1 VSPEKEEAKS
11 MNNVDQKEVKINRRE
26 IRKRSMMQESLERLV
41 RNKTAMA
48 GFAVIVTVAILS
60 ALAGVIC
67 PEGYDAQDV
76 TKAFI
81 RPGKEYILGTDNLG
95 RSMLA
100 RVLYGGRIS
109 LTIGIISTSIS
120 AALGIILG
128 SLAGYYGNKVDNII
142 MRTLDVFHAIPNTLL
157 AIAIS
162 SAMGGGIVN
171 AMIAVG
177 ISGVP
182 NFAKVVRAPILA
194 VKESEFVEAARS
206 IDATNARIIFRHILP
221 NVLSPII
228 ITITGQLAGSILA
241 ASSLSFLGLGVQ
253 PPMPEWGS
261 LIANARQYIRDYSYL
276 VSIPGLAIAAV
287 VLSMNLFGDGLRD
300 ALDPKLKN

>member
-1 VSPEKEEAKS
+1 MRAVQSKEKSTAKS
-11 MNNVDQKEVKINRRE
+11 IKRRSVMRE
-26 IRKRSMMQESLERLV
+26 AMDRLI

-48 GFAVIVTVAILS
+48 GLFILAVVSILC

-67 PEGYDAQDV
+67 PEGYDYQNV
-76 TKAFI
+76 EVAFMHPC
-81 RPGKEYILGTDNLG
+81 REYPFGTDNLG

-100 RVLYGGRIS
+100 RILYGGRVS
-109 LTIGIISTSIS
+109 LSIGLISTGI
-120 AALGIILG
+120 AATLGLILG
-128 SLAGYYGNKVDNII
+128 SLAGYYGGKVDNII
-142 MRTLDVFHAIPNTLL
+142 MRTLDVFYAIPNTLL

-177 ISGVP
+177 ISSVP
-182 NFAKVVRAPILA
+182 GFAKMVRAPILA
-194 VKESEFVEAARS
+194 IKEQEFVEAAHC
-206 IDATNARIIFRHILP
+206 IDASDWQVIFKHVVP
-221 NVLSPII
+221 NVLSPVI
-228 ITITGQLAGSILA
+228 ITITGQLAGAVLA

-253 PPMPEWGS
+253 PPTPEWGS
-261 LIANARQYIRDYSYL
+261 LIANSRQYIRDYPYL
-276 VSIPGLAIAAV
+276 VTFPGIAIATV

>member
-1 VSPEKEEAKS
+1 MSAVQSKKRSA
-11 MNNVDQKEVKINRRE
+11 VKTIKR
-26 IRKRSMMQESLERLV
+26 RSMMREAMDRLV

-48 GFAVIVTVAILS
+48 GLFILIVITVLC

-67 PEGYDAQDV
+67 PEGYDFQNVEA
-76 TKAFI
+76 AFI
-81 RPGKEYILGTDNLG
+81 RPCKEYPFGTDNLG

-100 RVLYGGRIS
+100 RILYGGRVS
-109 LTIGIISTSIS
+109 LSIGLISTGI
-120 AALGIILG
+120 AATLGLILG
-128 SLAGYYGNKVDNII
+128 SLAGYYGGKVDNLI
-142 MRTLDVFHAIPNTLL
+142 MRTLDVFYAIPNTLL

-177 ISGVP
+177 ISSVP
-182 NFAKVVRAPILA
+182 GFAKMVRAPILA
-194 VKESEFVEAARS
+194 IKEQEFVEAAHC
-206 IDATNARIIFRHILP
+206 IDASDWQVIFKHVVP
-221 NVLSPII
+221 NVLSPVI
-228 ITITGQLAGSILA
+228 ITITGQLAGAVLA

-253 PPMPEWGS
+253 PPTPEWGS
-261 LIANARQYIRDYSYL
+261 LIANSRQYIRDYPYL
-276 VSIPGLAIAAV
+276 VTFPGIAIATV

>member
-1 VSPEKEEAKS
+1 MAIAPKKEKSVLK
-11 MNNVDQKEVKINRRE
+11 QIKR
-26 IRKRSMMQESLERLV
+26 RSMMREALDRLV

-48 GFAVIVTVAILS
+48 GLFILVIIAVLC

-67 PEGYDAQDV
+67 PEGYDAQDYSI
-76 TKAFI
+76 AFLA
-81 RPGKEYILGTDNLG
+81 PCKEYPFGTDNLG

-100 RVLYGGRIS
+100 RILYGGRVS
-109 LTIGIISTSIS
+109 LSIGIISTGI
-120 AALGIILG
+120 AATLGLILG
-128 SLAGYYGNKVDNII
+128 SLAGYYGGKVDNII
-142 MRTLDVFHAIPNTLL
+142 MRTLDIFYAIPNTLL

-177 ISGVP
+177 ISSVP
-182 NFAKVVRAPILA
+182 SFAKMVRAPILA
-194 VKESEFVEAARS
+194 IKNQEFVEAARC
-206 IDATNARIIFRHILP
+206 IDATDWRIIFKHVVP
-221 NVLSPII
+221 NILSPVI
-228 ITITGQLAGSILA
+228 ITITGQLAGAVLA

-253 PPMPEWGS
+253 PPTPEWGS
-261 LIANARQYIRDYSYL
+261 LIANSRQYIRDYPYL
-276 VSIPGLAIAAV
+276 VTFPGIAIATV

>member
-1 VSPEKEEAKS
+1 MNKIEQEE
-11 MNNVDQKEVKINRRE
+11 NVKIVARKE
-26 IRKRSMMQESLERLV
+26 IKKRSMMQESLERLV

-48 GFAVIVTVAILS
+48 GFTVIVVVSILC

-76 TKAFI
+76 TKALI
-81 RPGKEYILGTDNLG
+81 KPGKEFLFGTDNLG

-100 RVLYGGRIS
+100 RVLYGGRVS

-120 AALGIILG
+120 ATLGLILG
-128 SLAGYYGNKVDNII
+128 ALAGYYGNKVDNII

-182 NFAKVVRAPILA
+182 NFAKIVRAPILA
-194 VKESEFVEAARS
+194 IKEDEFVEAARS
-206 IDATNARIIFRHILP
+206 IDATNRRIIFRHILP

-228 ITITGQLAGSILA
+228 ITITGHLAGSILA
-241 ASSLSFLGLGVQ
+241 ASALSFLGLGVQ
-253 PPMPEWGS
+253 PPQPEWGS
-261 LIANARQYIRDYSYL
+261 LIANSRQYIRDYPYL
-276 VSIPGLAIAAV
+276 VSIPGLAIASV

>member
-1 VSPEKEEAKS
+1 MRAAQNREKPS
-11 MNNVDQKEVKINRRE
+11 VRKIKR
-26 IRKRSMMQESLERLV
+26 RSMMREAVDRLV

-48 GFAVIVTVAILS
+48 GLFILIVISVLC

-67 PEGYDAQDV
+67 PEGYDLQNVDA
-76 TKAFI
+76 AFTL
-81 RPGKEYILGTDNLG
+81 PCKEYPFGTDNLG

-100 RVLYGGRIS
+100 RILYGGRVS
-109 LTIGIISTSIS
+109 LSIGLISTGI
-120 AALGIILG
+120 AATMGLILG
-128 SLAGYYGNKVDNII
+128 SLAGYYGGKIDNII
-142 MRTLDVFHAIPNTLL
+142 MRTLDVFYAIPNTLL

-177 ISGVP
+177 ISSIPG
-182 NFAKVVRAPILA
+182 FAKMVRAPILA
-194 VKESEFVEAARS
+194 IKEQEFVEAAHCV
-206 IDATNARIIFRHILP
+206 DASDWRVIFKHVVP
-221 NVLSPII
+221 NVLSPVI
-228 ITITGQLAGSILA
+228 ITITGQLAGAVLA

-253 PPMPEWGS
+253 PPTPEWGS
-261 LIANARQYIRDYSYL
+261 LIANSRQYIRDYPYL
-276 VSIPGLAIAAV
+276 VTFPGIAIATV

>member
-1 VSPEKEEAKS
+1 MAK
-11 MNNVDQKEVKINRRE
+11 NVKNVEVQGVKDIKRR
-26 IRKRSMMQESLERLV
+26 SVMQESLQRLV

-48 GFAVIVTVAILS
+48 GFAVLVIIAIIC

-67 PEGYDAQDV
+67 PEGFDDQDV
-76 TKAFI
+76 TRAFI
-81 RPGKEYILGTDNLG
+81 KPCKEYIMGTDQLG

-100 RVLYGGRIS
+100 RILYGGRVS

-120 AALGIILG
+120 AGVGLILG
-128 SLAGYYGNKVDNII
+128 ALAGYYGGKVDNII
-142 MRTLDVFHAIPNTLL
+142 MRTLDVFAAIPNTLL

-177 ISGVP
+177 LSGVP
-182 NFAKVVRAPILA
+182 GFAKTVRAPILA
-194 VKESEFVEAARS
+194 IKEQEFVEAARS
-206 IDATNARIIFRHILP
+206 IDASNWRIIFGHIVP
-221 NVLSPII
+221 NVLSPVI
-228 ITITGQLAGSILA
+228 ITITGQLAGAILA

-253 PPMPEWGS
+253 PPTPEWGS
-261 LIANARQYIRDYSYL
+261 LIANSRQFIMKYPYL
-276 VSIPGLAIAAV
+276 VTFPGLAIAAV

>member
-1 VSPEKEEAKS
+1 MRAVQSKEKSTAKS
-11 MNNVDQKEVKINRRE
+11 IKRRSVMRE
-26 IRKRSMMQESLERLV
+26 AMDRLI

-48 GFAVIVTVAILS
+48 GLFILAVVSILC

-67 PEGYDAQDV
+67 PEGYDYQNV
-76 TKAFI
+76 EVAFM
-81 RPGKEYILGTDNLG
+81 RPCREYPFGTDNLG

-100 RVLYGGRIS
+100 RILYGGRVS
-109 LTIGIISTSIS
+109 LSIGLISTGI
-120 AALGIILG
+120 AATLGLILG
-128 SLAGYYGNKVDNII
+128 SLAGYYGGKVDNII
-142 MRTLDVFHAIPNTLL
+142 MRTLDVFYAIPNTLL

-177 ISGVP
+177 ISSVP
-182 NFAKVVRAPILA
+182 GFAKMVRAPILA
-194 VKESEFVEAARS
+194 IKEQEFVEAAHC
-206 IDATNARIIFRHILP
+206 IDASDWQVIFKHVVP
-221 NVLSPII
+221 NVLSPVI
-228 ITITGQLAGSILA
+228 ITITGQLAGAVLA

-253 PPMPEWGS
+253 PPTPEWGS
-261 LIANARQYIRDYSYL
+261 LIANSRQYIRDYPYL
-276 VSIPGLAIAAV
+276 VTFPGIAIATV